1 MLGFRRHQKN
11 ESRNLACSTLVAQHL
26 HQGATVSQLQVYGMN
41 QPYTKITLVPDARKH
56 GTVVDLARLHLC
68 RSDCRVRIAIAI
80 DRLQADQQL
89 VRTAQT
95 HDLLVAVSAMRA
107 DLDHAFRDRIQV
119 LARLALHEKYFAMI
133 KLDML
138 YHTVQRAR
146 FFSGREK
153 TIVVPNRLEWAIA
166 VAAWHRSSNPQE
178 TI

>member
-1 MLGFRRHQKN
+1 
-11 ESRNLACSTLVAQHL
+11 
-26 HQGATVSQLQVYGMN
+26 
-41 QPYTKITLVPDARKH
+41 
-56 GTVVDLARLHLC
+56 
-68 RSDCRVRIAIAI
+68 
-80 DRLQADQQL
+80 
-89 VRTAQT
+89 
-95 HDLLVAVSAMRA
+95 MRA